1 MLASRVPAV
10 RPQWAAV
17 LARALALAVM
27 PSFLSDLANP
37 ERRRRPPRLHPTS
50 YLDGLRGLAACAV
63 FAYHYTDYNHKPFL
77 PHYGHNNPNEM
88 GSSYLQA
95 PFLRLIYSG
104 TPMVH
109 IFFVISGF
117 ALSFRP
123 LRTLYASCSP
133 AGAPDAQAVAKTHAI
148 LASSAFRRPFRLFLP
163 PLTTTLMTAAIIR
176 MGYMNK
182 YMQPQETVTDQ
193 LCHWFADVFHN
204 ITYPW
209 AWDEGS
215 PKSQYNPHLWT
226 IPMEFVHS
234 MFLFLVILVS
244 ARLRSTYV
252 RQAFFVLMMVI
263 VLWNGRWAA
272 FEFLGGALLAD
283 IYLSEQQQDQ
293 QPTEPREAEKEG
305 LITPLQNGC
314 SSPTNS
320 TSGLGR
326 SLPMIC
332 RGLMDALRIV
342 LLVGAGYILSWP
354 PRGGDMT
361 ETYTWIQSLAP
372 QSMVGDKPDRGRNF
386 WLALAAFTTVW
397 ASGRV
402 TLFKRLLN
410 SAVAQYAGKISFCFY
425 ILQHPVLNLMQ
436 HHLLGSQAK
445 PATADMPAEEP
456 WGVRGMTD
464 IQTPFQRTMAWF
476 IGLVIIGAVLVWL
489 ADLCTRMVDGPAV
502 KLARWVENM
511 CFAPEEPQE
520 RPAQQ

>member
-1 MLASRVPAV
+1 MIASRIPAIRRQWPVALV
-10 RPQWAAV
+10 RSLV
-17 LARALALAVM
+17 LVVV

-77 PHYGHNNPNEM
+77 PHYGNNNPEEM
-88 GSSYLQA
+88 GSSYLQL
-95 PFLRLIYSG
+95 PYIRLLYSG

-123 LRTLYASCSP
+123 LRTLYSSCSA
-133 AGAPDAQAVAKTHAI
+133 AGAPDAQAIAKAHSI

-163 PLTTTLMTAAIIR
+163 PMITTLLTAAIVR

-182 YMQPQETVTDQ
+182 YMQPQETVKDQ
-193 LCHWFADVFHN
+193 FYHWWDDVFHR

-209 AWDEGS
+209 AWDDGS

-234 MFLFLVILVS
+234 MFLFLVVLVS
-244 ARLRSTYV
+244 SRLRSTYV
-252 RQAFFVLMMVI
+252 RQAFFALMMALVI
-263 VLWNGRWAA
+263 WNGRWAA

-283 IYLSEQQQDQ
+283 MYLAEQKHQQQAPDSR
-293 QPTEPREAEKEG
+293 EPEKEG
-305 LITPLQNGC
+305 LITPLQNGGA
-314 SSPTNS
+314 SPGS
-320 TSGLGR
+320 APARVCR
-326 SLPMIC
+326 SLPMVW
-332 RGLMDALRIV
+332 RGLVDAFRILV
-342 LLVGAGYILSWP
+342 LVGAGFILSWP

-372 QSMVGDKPDRGRNF
+372 ETIVGENTDRAKNF
-386 WLALAAFTTVW
+386 WLAVAAFSTVW

-402 TLFKRLLN
+402 ALFKRVLN
-410 SAVAQYAGKISFCFY
+410 SAVAQYAGNISFCFY

-436 HHLLGSQAK
+436 HNVLGSQAK
-445 PATADMPAEEP
+445 PAQGDMPAQEP

-464 IQTPFQRTMAWF
+464 IKTPFQRTICWL
-476 IGLVIIGAVLVWL
+476 IGLVIIGSVLVWL
-489 ADLCTRMVDGPAV
+489 ADLFTRMVDGPAV
-502 KLARWVENM
+502 KFARWVESL
-511 CFAPEEPQE
+511 CFTPEEPQE
-520 RPAQQ
+520 RPAQK